1 VLEPHASVGDLVVT
15 AERVMRDTYC
25 IMERFQAQA
34 VEGLSGDFWEPVMSG
49 GAESGSAIGIMGT
62 GVDLNSTL
70 RSDDTFILLWFS
82 QV

>member
-49 GAESGSAIGIMGT
+49 GAETLSLAQQSELWVMG
-62 GVDLNSTL
+62 L
-70 RSDDTFILLWFS
+70 I
-82 QV
+82 